1 MVLNVRQSSL
11 EMKITKRT
19 KTLILLYLNIVATLV
34 VAASFTYTT
43 MAWFITNRAQSIH
56 ASSVEVDAPGFT
68 VNNFE
73 CYGVTA
79 INSDSSTTSFTFA
92 NEELFVMP
100 TYDPQ
105 GIDYSRFLK
114 AIVVHVSFTYTE
126 VAPVT
131 FYAKTLT
138 NTFTTGNSAVGIYDE
153 NYTSN
158 SFQFTISPGTTLTS
172 GWETASVTYTN
183 ANTKSFVTIAST
195 PSKTTSLTLGSI
207 AAGASDFWFVIEY
220 NEAVMDY
227 IYNDRLTNNKP
238 VLYLDDI
245 NYQVSP

>member
-1 MVLNVRQSSL
+1 
-11 EMKITKRT
+11 
-19 KTLILLYLNIVATLV
+19 
-34 VAASFTYTT
+34 

-126 VAPVT
+126 IAPLT
-131 FYAKTLT
+131 FYAKTL
-138 NTFTTGNSAVGIYDE
+138 NDTFTTGLSAVGIYDE
-153 NYTSN
+153 NFTSN
-158 SFQFTISPGTTLTS
+158 CFQFTISPGTTLTS
-172 GWETASVTYTN
+172 GWETATVAYTN
-183 ANTKSFVTIAST
+183 TETKSFVTIAST
-195 PSKTTSLTLGSI
+195 PSKTVSLTLGTI
-207 AAGASDFWFVIEY
+207 AAGANDFWFVIEY
-220 NEAVMDY
+220 NELAMDY

-245 NYQVSP
+245 SYRVAA